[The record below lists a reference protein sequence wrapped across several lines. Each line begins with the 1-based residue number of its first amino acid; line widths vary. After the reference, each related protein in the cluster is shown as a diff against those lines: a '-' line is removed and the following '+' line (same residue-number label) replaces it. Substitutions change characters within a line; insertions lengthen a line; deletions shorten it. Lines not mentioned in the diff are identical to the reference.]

1 MEALEATRAQS
12 FIEAFANGVRAMDDD
27 FQVWL
32 ARTIHEASAPG
43 WSEHGLSVA
52 G

>member
-1 MEALEATRAQS
+1 MERHANYALVGSLTVGLLVAAIG
-12 FIEAFANGVRAMDDD
+12 FIL
-27 FQVWL
+27 WL